1 MAATCALRKSPPPKK
16 LTPRNLVQK
25 KGRLYGP
32 GAHFFFPNAHVFFAK
47 TALSE
52 TGGETPPLGAIAF

>member
-1 MAATCALRKSPPPKK
+1 VRK
-16 LTPRNLVQK
+16 T
-25 KGRLYGP
+25 GILYGP

>member
-1 MAATCALRKSPPPKK
+1 VRK
-16 LTPRNLVQK
+16 TGIRH
-25 KGRLYGP
+25 GP

-47 TALSE
+47 TGLSE